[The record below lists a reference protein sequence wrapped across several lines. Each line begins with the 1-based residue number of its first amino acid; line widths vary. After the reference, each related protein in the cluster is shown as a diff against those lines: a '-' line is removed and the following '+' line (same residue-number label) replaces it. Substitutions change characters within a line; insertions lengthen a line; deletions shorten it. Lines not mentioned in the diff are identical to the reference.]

1 MGTAQPRLPG
11 PRAVF
16 PLLAA
21 LTLGLLL
28 GLGAAQF
35 LGPGRSEREQPEV
48 LAQGSA
54 ATAAPAAPLLAPSA
68 VVSGAAQL
76 PPEAASARAP
86 VAEAEGG
93 ATTDDGLVR
102 LVRTLVAMPAFVTH
116 YGADAEALLEL
127 AFDLELRL
135 RGATRAVAL
144 LDAPETPS
152 PLLRRGAAA
161 LEAELG
167 IAHAAPLLR
176 RLVDRQVDVW
186 LGRGAASLEL
196 DDGAMEAD
204 AAEAPF
210 EFRVGAAEQAI
221 LNMESWGSDWS
232 RYALADPAGALAL
245 ARELFGRAGP
255 RMRQDFGALFAQ
267 QLQTMGLEAEAATVL
282 QTLLAEQPD
291 RGDLLAQLAQLDPNA
306 AESRIRSR
314 LAESEPGEAEPLRS
328 MLAGLLARQGRTS
341 EALALV
347 RAGLPEGLNGE
358 ALEWALA
365 EHAELA
371 QALTVEEMRDWL
383 GAPPSSPA
391 LVHHI
396 LERHVEEGNFD
407 AAVGA
412 WAAVVDRITAG
423 QDPGWLPSLPERLA
437 QERGPELR
445 ALAQRLEALP
455 TENDEV
461 LGDLGDLWVL
471 LGDHEAALRTY
482 TRAANLDPTDSEWTN
497 ALRNTRA
504 RLRGQ

>member
-1 MGTAQPRLPG
+1 M
-11 PRAVF
+11 F
-16 PLLAA
+16 PLLAT

-35 LGPGRSEREQPEV
+35 LGPGGSVREQPEV
-48 LAQGSA
+48 LARVSEPMDA
-54 ATAAPAAPLLAPSA
+54 PAVSTLAPPTAAAGVARLA
-68 VVSGAAQL
+68 Q
-76 PPEAASARAP
+76 ETASARAP
-86 VAEAEGG
+86 VAEVEGAG
-93 ATTDDGLVR
+93 NTDDGLVR
-102 LVRTLVAMPAFVTH
+102 RVRTLVALPAFVTH

-135 RGATRAVAL
+135 HGAAPAVAL
-144 LDAPETPS
+144 LGAEDTPS
-152 PLLRRGAAA
+152 ALLRRGAAA
-161 LEAELG
+161 LEAEVG
-167 IAHAAPLLR
+167 IASAAPLLR
-176 RLVDRQVDVW
+176 RLVDRQVEVW
-186 LGRGAASLEL
+186 LGRGSDGGESPGEAAWEL
-196 DDGAMEAD
+196 DAD
-204 AAEAPF
+204 AVAF
-210 EFRVGAAEQAI
+210 EFSLSGG
-221 LNMESWGSDWS
+221 MEMVSEMDMWGIDWT
-232 RYALADPAGALAL
+232 RYAQADPAGALAL
-245 ARELFGRAGP
+245 ARELFARAGP
-255 RMRQDFGALFAQ
+255 DTRHDLGALLAQ
-267 QLQTMGLEAEAATVL
+267 QLQAMGLEGEAATVV
-282 QTLLAEQPD
+282 QSLLAEQPD
-291 RGDLLAQLAQLDPNA
+291 RGDLLAQLAQLDPRA
-306 AESRIRSR
+306 AEAQIRSR
-314 LAESEPGEAEPLRS
+314 LAESEPGDAEPLRS

-347 RAGLPEGLNGE
+347 RAGLPDGLDRE

-365 EHAELA
+365 ENAELA
-371 QALTVEEMRDWL
+371 RALSVEEMREWL
-383 GAPPSSPA
+383 GAPPTSPA

-396 LERHVEEGNFD
+396 VERHVDEGDFD
-407 AAVGA
+407 AALGA
-412 WAAVVDRITAG
+412 WGAVVDRITAG

>member
-1 MGTAQPRLPG
+1 M
-11 PRAVF
+11 F

-28 GLGAAQF
+28 GLGVAQF
-35 LGPGRSEREQPEV
+35 LGLGGSEREQPEV
-48 LAQGSA
+48 LARGTKPADVPVASTPA
-54 ATAAPAAPLLAPSA
+54 PPTAAAG
-68 VVSGAAQL
+68 VAQI
-76 PPEAASARAP
+76 PQETASARAP
-86 VAEAEGG
+86 VAEVEG
-93 ATTDDGLVR
+93 AANTDDGLVR
-102 LVRTLVAMPAFVTH
+102 LVRTLVAMPAFVTN

-144 LDAPETPS
+144 LDAPDTPS
-152 PLLRRGAAA
+152 GLLRRGAAA

-186 LGRGAASLEL
+186 LGRGAASVEVE
-196 DDGAMEAD
+196 DD
-204 AAEAPF
+204 AAWGTDAEGAPF
-210 EFRVGAAEQAI
+210 EFRFGAAEEAV
-221 LNMESWGSDWS
+221 LSMESWGSDWS

-245 ARELFGRAGP
+245 ARDLFGRAGP
-255 RMRQDFGALFAQ
+255 QMRQEFGALFAQ

-282 QTLLAEQPD
+282 QTLLTEQPD
-291 RGDLLAQLAQLDPNA
+291 RGDLLAQLAGLDPNA
-306 AESRIRSR
+306 AEARIRSR
-314 LAESEPGEAEPLRS
+314 LATSEPGEAEHLRG

-365 EHAELA
+365 ENAELA

-396 LERHVEEGNFD
+396 VERHVDEGDFD

-412 WAAVVDRITAG
+412 WAAVVDRVTAG
-423 QDPGWLPSLPERLA
+423 EDPGWLPSLPERLA

-445 ALAQRLEALP
+445 ALAQRLEALS

-482 TRAANLDPTDSEWTN
+482 TRAANLDPSDSEWTN

-504 RLRGQ
+504 RLGGR